1 MEFFSCLDTQR
12 IEFDDAYYHVINRGA
27 GRRDNFDDD
36 NDREQF
42 LITVKEAH
50 AQFDIEIH
58 AYCLMSNH
66 YH

>member
-1 MEFFSCLDTQR
+1 MSRPQR
-12 IEFDDAYYHVINRGA
+12 IALDDVYYHVMSRGA
-27 GRRDNFDDD
+27 GRGDIFEND

-42 LITVKEAH
+42 LIPVKEAYR
-50 AQFDIEIH
+50 QFGIEIH

>member
-1 MEFFSCLDTQR
+1 MSRPQR
-12 IEFDDAYYHVINRGA
+12 IAFDDAYYHVMNRGA
-27 GRRDNFDDD
+27 GHRDIFDDD

-58 AYCLMSNH
+58 AYCLMNNH